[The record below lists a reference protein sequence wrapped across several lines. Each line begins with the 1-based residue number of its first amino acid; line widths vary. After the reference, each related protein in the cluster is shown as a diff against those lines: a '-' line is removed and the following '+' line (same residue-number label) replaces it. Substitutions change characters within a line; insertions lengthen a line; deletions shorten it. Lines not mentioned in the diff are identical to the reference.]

1 MSTNTQD
8 MKVILFYFVALIIIA
23 TFCSLS
29 ELGYTDIARGE
40 DEQSEGESDG
50 GGDEGKGR
58 GGEGGKGEEE
68 KDATSWLF

>member
-8 MKVILFYFVALIIIA
+8 MKVILFYFVASIIIV
-23 TFCSLS
+23 TFFSLS

-50 GGDEGKGR
+50 GGDEGKRR